1 MFENLRNKLSKT
13 LSKISNYGRLTE
25 KNIKDTLDKIS
36 NTLLEADVSFKV
48 VNNIIHNL
56 KKNAIGK
63 KINNSFTP
71 GQELIKLIKNN
82 LIKIMG
88 ESDININL
96 AVQPPAVILLAGL
109 QGVGKTTSV
118 VKLAYFLKKKYKKKI
133 IVASTDI
140 YRPAA
145 MEQLKILSQQIKID
159 CFNSNKNISSEKI
172 SQNAL
177 NYAKINFYDILII
190 DTSGRLHIDNN
201 MMDELKNIHNHVN
214 PIETIFVVDSMTG
227 QDAVNSAY
235 VFNKILPLT
244 GIFLTKTDGDSRGGA
259 ALSIRYITNKP
270 IKFIGTGEKIDKI
283 EIFSPKKIAIRILGM
298 KEELSSIKDIEN
310 KINNIKNHKLI
321 KKFKDGKQFSIV
333 DFLNQIKQISKIGNN
348 NITKL
353 INTMSL
359 RNINHTINPISSFIN
374 TNNNIIIETQNII
387 NSMTVMEK
395 LDINIIN
402 YSRKKRISMGS
413 GVSIQKINVIFKQYS
428 QFKLISKKMKNN
440 YGIKKMF
447 RNIKNVFPKKFF

>member
-1 MFENLRNKLSKT
+1 MFENLRNKLSRT

-25 KNIKDTLDKIS
+25 KNIKDTLDKIY
-36 NTLLEADVSFKV
+36 NNLLEADVSFKV
-48 VNNIIHNL
+48 VNKIIHNL
-56 KKNAIGK
+56 KKDAIGK
-63 KINNSFTP
+63 KINDSFTP

-88 ESDININL
+88 ESNININL
-96 AVQPPAVILLAGL
+96 AVRPPAVILLAGL

-118 VKLAYFLKKKYKKKI
+118 VKLAYFLRKKYKKKI

-145 MEQLKILSQQIKID
+145 MEQLKILSQQVKID
-159 CFNSNKNISSEKI
+159 YYNSDKNISSEKI
-172 SQNAL
+172 AQNAL
-177 NYAKINFYDILII
+177 NYAKINFYDILIV
-190 DTSGRLHIDNN
+190 DTSGRLHIDND
-201 MMDELKNIHNHVN
+201 MMDELKNIHNHIN

-227 QDAVNSAY
+227 QDAINSANI
-235 VFNKILPLT
+235 FNKILPLT
-244 GIFLTKTDGDSRGGA
+244 GVFLTKADGDSRGGA
-259 ALSIRYITNKP
+259 ALSIRYITGKP

-283 EIFSPKKIAIRILGM
+283 EIFSSENIAIRILGM

-310 KINNIKNHKLI
+310 KINNIKNQQLI
-321 KKFKDGKQFSIV
+321 KKFRDEKQFSIV
-333 DFLNQIKQISKIGNN
+333 DFLNQIEQINKIGNN

-353 INTMSL
+353 INTMNL
-359 RNINHTINPISSFIN
+359 QNTNYAINPISNFIN
-374 TNNNIIIETQNII
+374 TNNNIAKETQTII
-387 NSMTVMEK
+387 NSMTAIEK
-395 LDINIIN
+395 LNINIIN

-413 GVSIQKINVIFKQYS
+413 GISIQKINVIFKQYS

-447 RNIKNVFPKKFF
+447 RNIKNFFPKKIF